1 MKYVIYGAGA
11 IGGVI
16 GACLYRSGFDVT
28 LIARGEHLK
37 KIQSDGLRL
46 VSADGVEVFD
56 IPTVG
61 HPNELS
67 WSDTYSIILTMK
79 AQDTA
84 DAIDTLQGLVPRSTP
99 IVSGQN
105 GVANEITASRWF
117 DNVYAMLLLI
127 PATFLNAGEVI
138 HHVSR
143 KSGVLGVL
151 DTGRY
156 PFGSDDYVD
165 TLCGDLTASGFSATP
180 DVEIMKLKYAKLIT
194 NLNNAVGAI
203 CGFQSDTKNIYS
215 LLTDEALAILNKA
228 AIQFDRDR
236 ETQKYTLLGRAEVSG
251 APRGGSSSW
260 QSVMRGGQIEVDF
273 LNGEIVLIAKKMGL
287 DAPANS
293 LIQELAQK
301 TIRESL
307 KPGWISPQEILEILD

>member
-11 IGGVI
+11 VGGVI

-28 LIARGEHLK
+28 LIARGNHLK
-37 KIQSDGLRL
+37 KIQSDGLKL
-46 VSADGVEVFD
+46 VSADGVEVLK
-56 IPTVG
+56 IPTVS
-61 HPNELS
+61 HPNEIT

-84 DAIDTLQGLVPRSTP
+84 AAIDTLQGLVPRATP
-99 IVSGQN
+99 IISGQN

-117 DNVYAMLLLI
+117 NNVYAMLLLI
-127 PATFLNAGEVI
+127 PATFLTAGEVI
-138 HHVSR
+138 HHVSQ
-143 KSGVLGVL
+143 KSGALGVL

-156 PFGSDDYVD
+156 PFGTDSYVD
-165 TLCGDLTASGFSATP
+165 TLCRDLTTAGFSATP
-180 DVEIMKLKYAKLIT
+180 DAEIMKLKYAKLIT
-194 NLNNAVGAI
+194 NVNNAVGAI
-203 CGFQSDTKNIYS
+203 CGSESDTKNIYS
-215 LLTDEALAILNKA
+215 RLTDEALNILNKA
-228 AIQFDRDR
+228 NIEFDRER
-236 ETQKYTLLGRAEVSG
+236 ETQKSTLVGTAKISE
-251 APRGGSSSW
+251 APWGGSSSW

-301 TIRESL
+301 TIQESL